1 MATNSGG
8 IFIPPTKLN
17 PLSSGFSKSS
27 GEPDIKYTIS
37 GKKITEAKLIKKTGY
52 CLPVVSC
59 VRLAHR
65 ENTIDT
71 TIAKTIAI
79 VT

>member
-37 GKKITEAKLIKKTGY
+37 GKKITEAKLIKTTGY

-71 TIAKTIAI
+71 IIAITIAT